1 MPGKNFHQ
9 SRDSDT
15 ARKNQGD
22 MRARIQTGMLISRLH
37 GFVQGDHDMTP
48 HAVTAALGLLRK
60 TLPDLTKTE
69 VSGED
74 GGPLA
79 IVIRDLAAERRSD
92 DSTPK

>member
-1 MPGKNFHQ
+1 MSGTNFHR

-37 GFVQGDHDMTP
+37 GFVNGDHDMTAA
-48 HAVTAALGLLRK
+48 AVTAALGLLRK
-60 TLPDLTKTE
+60 TLPDLTHSE
-69 VSGED
+69 VVGED

-79 IVIRDLAAERRSD
+79 IVIRDLAAERRGDKTS
-92 DSTPK
+92 K